1 MRNLATKFL
10 KYRNTGIPVLRVRC
24 DNAGENRSVEKEM
37 NGRKWILGAEF
48 EFTVRHTPQQN
59 SFTEVAIA
67 TMANRGSAMMNRS
80 NVPEKFRTQLF

>member
-1 MRNLATKFL
+1 
-10 KYRNTGIPVLRVRC
+10 
-24 DNAGENRSVEKEM
+24 M